1 MFHFWFNT
9 FFIHEEEQVDFVNG
23 SSASQSISA
32 TPSTFYTSH
41 QHDQHRP
48 VVPSL
53 SSSLPT
59 SFPASQQA
67 HNSVSHT
74 ASCNSYGDRKLLSIS
89 QNHPKSSI
97 HPQQN
102 QSPVPTQQYH
112 QPLQSGTTATP
123 AQHYHNRLLLSQANA
138 TDSANSNSAATMH
151 VNRQVHQPPT
161 HRKQTYRTL
170 TLKKMELDKANK
182 DKQHKLFQENFEV
195 STITPTILLI
205 SIRPKAS
212 NVSH

>member
-9 FFIHEEEQVDFVNG
+9 FFIREEEQVDVMNG

-59 SFPASQQA
+59 SFPSSQQA

-74 ASCNSYGDRKLLSIS
+74 ASCNNYGNRKLLSSS

-97 HPQQN
+97 HPHQN
-102 QSPVPTQQYH
+102 QSSVPTQQYH
-112 QPLQSGTTATP
+112 QPLQSGTTTTP
-123 AQHYHNRLLLSQANA
+123 AQHYHTRLLSQANA
-138 TDSANSNSAATMH
+138 ANSANSISAATTH
-151 VNRQVHQPPT
+151 VKRQVHQPPA

-182 DKQHKLFQENFEV
+182 DKQHKLFHENFEV
-195 STITPTILLI
+195 STLTLLI
-205 SIRPKAS
+205 SKQPNAFNIC
-212 NVSH
+212 H

>member
-9 FFIHEEEQVDFVNG
+9 FFIREEEQVDVMNG

-59 SFPASQQA
+59 SFSSSQQA
-67 HNSVSHT
+67 HNSVLHT
-74 ASCNSYGDRKLLSIS
+74 ASCNIYGDRKLLSSS
-89 QNHPKSSI
+89 QNNPKSSI
-97 HPQQN
+97 HPHQN
-102 QSPVPTQQYH
+102 QSSVPTQQYH
-112 QPLQSGTTATP
+112 QPLQYGTTTTH
-123 AQHYHNRLLLSQANA
+123 AQHYHTRLLSHANA
-138 TDSANSNSAATMH
+138 ANSASSITAATTH
-151 VNRQVHQPPT
+151 VNRQVHQPPA

-182 DKQHKLFQENFEV
+182 DKQHKLFHENFEV
-195 STITPTILLI
+195 STFILLI
-205 SIRPKAS
+205 SKWPKAL
-212 NVSH
+212 NICH